1 MKRTKMKE
9 VRELLRLSIKQG
21 FSNRRSAQM
30 VGISKSSGS
39 EYIAGFKASGFS
51 IENIDSLSDTDLI
64 ELISP
69 AKNYNPRYEGL
80 VSHFPHIEKELKR
93 KGVTMQL
100 LWHELFYEAVDSY
113 SYSQFCHHYGQW
125 KKKQKISM
133 HIEHKAGDKL
143 YVDYTG
149 AKQHVVNPTTGEIEE
164 MEVFV
169 AVLGCSQLCYIEAV
183 PSQKKGDW
191 IQVNE
196 NALRFLGGAP
206 RCIVPDCLKSAVIKS
221 DKYEPSINESYN
233 DFAQHY
239 NTTILPARALHPQD
253 KSLAENFVKTAYQ
266 RIFAPLRNTTFF
278 SLAEL
283 NEAMWEH
290 LDKHNQLCFQGK
302 DYSREQLFNDIE
314 KNELQPLTATPYD
327 IKEFSSAKVQYNHH
341 VYLKADK
348 HYYSVPFQL
357 TGKTISLRYNS
368 RIVELLFN
376 NMRVAIHNR
385 NCTAYGYTTNEKHR
399 PETHQFLVKWDAPR
413 FIKWAASISPVSE
426 NVIRKVI
433 DNRQHPEQAFKTCMG
448 IMSLSKK
455 YPQEE
460 FIKAC
465 QRAIE
470 VNGLTYKFISNT
482 LKNKA
487 FNITN
492 EEVLNKLPF
501 HNNIRG
507 KERYN

>member
-1 MKRTKMKE
+1 MKRRNMKE

-21 FSNRRSAQM
+21 FSNRSSSQM

-51 IENIDSLSDTDLI
+51 IDNIDSLSDTDLI

-69 AKNYNPRYEGL
+69 TKSYNTRYEGL
-80 VSHFPHIEKELKR
+80 VGNFTYIEKELKR

-100 LWHELFYEAVDSY
+100 LWHELFSEVPDSY

-125 KKKQKISM
+125 KKKQKVSM

-149 AKQHVVNPTTGEIEE
+149 AKQHVTNPTTGEIEE

-169 AVLGCSQLCYIEAV
+169 AVLGCSQQCYIEAV
-183 PSQKKGDW
+183 PSQKKRDW
-191 IQVNE
+191 IQANE
-196 NALRFLGGAP
+196 NALRFFGGTP

-221 DKYEPSINESYN
+221 DRYEPSINESFN

-239 NTTILPARALHPQD
+239 GTTILPARALHPQD

-278 SLAEL
+278 SLEEL
-283 NEAMWEH
+283 NEAMWKY
-290 LDKHNQLCFQGK
+290 LDKHNQLPFQGK
-302 DYSREQLFNDIE
+302 NYSREQLFNDVE
-314 KNELQPLTATPYD
+314 KNELQPLPAATYD
-327 IKEFSSAKVQYNHH
+327 IKEFAFVKVQYNHH
-341 VYLKADK
+341 IYLKSDK

-357 TGKTISLRYNS
+357 TGKTVSLCYSS
-368 RIVELLFN
+368 RVIEIIFN
-376 NMRVAIHNR
+376 NKRVAIHNR
-385 NCTAYGYTTNEKHR
+385 SYKAYGYTTNEKHR
-399 PETHQFLVKWDAPR
+399 PETHQFIAKWNAPR
-413 FIKWAASISPVSE
+413 FIKWAASVSPAAE
-426 NVIRKVI
+426 NVIRSVI
-433 DNRQHPEQAFKTCMG
+433 ENRQHPEQAYKTCMG

-455 YPQEE
+455 YSQEE

-465 QRAIE
+465 QRAID
-470 VNGLTYKFISNT
+470 VNGLTYRFISNT

-487 FNITN
+487 FNITD
-492 EEVLNKLPF
+492 EEVLNKLPI
-501 HNNIRG
+501 HTNIRG